1 MTTFIF
7 GVLLILVFVSPYV
20 VVPIFVVWFVYA
32 IYKELTSGN
41 NDAVCQVV
49 TISVQIAGDRVD
61 IHAPGNVDIPR
72 AKDIP

>member
-7 GVLLILVFVSPYV
+7 GVLLFLVLVSPYV

-32 IYKELTSGN
+32 VYKEISQGN
-41 NDAVCQVV
+41 NDAVYQVV

-61 IHAPGNVDIPR
+61 IHASGNGDIPR